1 MKTFACLLCLVGLL
15 VTLPAL
21 AQVNPSPAK
30 AKSGKTAPSKKQKLA
45 SEDASEQSTERSA
58 NQDAK
63 VEANDHADSPD
74 AAVTTATSRP
84 TSAAPEGNGD
94 PYLRLA
100 TAGSFVSEAIRF
112 EPEGATL
119 RDGSLDD
126 LNGIGEV
133 LLERDSLSVEI
144 GVYSEADEA
153 LSQRR
158 AETLKAHLVGLGI
171 AAERLRAKGYGKA
184 TRQRVE
190 FVKK

>member
-1 MKTFACLLCLVGLL
+1 MKIFPCFLCLLWLL
-15 VTLPAL
+15 VTIPVL
-21 AQVNPSPAK
+21 AQVKPSPAK
-30 AKSGKTAPSKKQKLA
+30 SKSGKTVSPKKQKMA

-58 NQDAK
+58 NEDAK

-74 AAVTTATSRP
+74 AAVTTATTRP
-84 TSAAPEGNGD
+84 AAPDGNGD

-112 EPEGATL
+112 EPGAATL

-153 LSQRR
+153 IAQSR